1 MTIWKPLN
9 LALAVTSLASTA
21 VAHEPGVQGMDTEIG
36 MCVTEVGKRA
46 DYGDARRVVHRVI
59 DVDQKNLAE
68 QRISIDTLVYTA
80 EGETVAREY
89 ASRCV
94 TRGALKVVS
103 FKIQE
108 KERQSYS
115 AAL

>member
-1 MTIWKPLN
+1 MTIWKPLY
-9 LALAVTSLASTA
+9 LALAATGLASTA
-21 VAHEPGVQGMDTEIG
+21 IAHEPGVKGMDTEIG

-46 DYGDARRVVHRVI
+46 DYADARRVVHRVI

-80 EGETVAREY
+80 AGETVTREY

-108 KERQSYS
+108 KERQRFS
-115 AAL
+115 ASL